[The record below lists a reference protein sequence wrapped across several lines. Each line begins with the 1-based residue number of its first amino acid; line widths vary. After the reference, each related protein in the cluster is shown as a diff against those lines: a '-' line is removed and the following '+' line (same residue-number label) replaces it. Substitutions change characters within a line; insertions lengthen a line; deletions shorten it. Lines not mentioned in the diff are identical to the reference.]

1 MNKIFKTKYDI
12 TTGQCKAVSELAS
25 NRQIASS
32 SESQLKC
39 GGVLRTF
46 KVLPLVLV
54 IAGFFGVSTISN
66 AAWLAID
73 SSKGTVGIAGWQ
85 NEYGENN
92 NKNNIVLGK
101 EGLHRVNGQI
111 TKLEKVVVIGAGDKT
126 KATGEGLVAVGYGAQ
141 ALRDG
146 ATAVGYES
154 IVAGT
159 NGTALGAESKAQGA
173 QATAIGNNVYAVA
186 QGTALGAD
194 VMAAAGA
201 SIAIGG
207 DDIFENGNKVNYG
220 EPNLKAGEG
229 GFADRLPE
237 TTIKQIYGYS
247 GNRASSNKVTYSD
260 ILDWSDFSKKY
271 VRTDDGKDHRM
282 YSPTYA
288 AGVGAIAIGSR
299 SVGYG
304 NASLAMGTLS
314 FALAD
319 RSTAVGVRAFVGLG
333 ADGATAIGDS
343 SRVFAK
349 NSYAIG
355 NAAESTTEGSLSFG
369 SGAKAAGRGSIA
381 IGPNVSSNAE
391 LTSMSAEKFRAQI
404 MQETNLGN
412 VTENQD
418 PRLKTVTTDIND
430 LKVGDHNEIV
440 KYGFPANH
448 FNGQNKISDL
458 ITKLE
463 KENKFTYEKESKV
476 EITTTEDI
484 KKTKK
489 QGDHAISLGYHIS
502 NNGDNTIA
510 IGSASYV
517 RGANSVV
524 LGALNNVG
532 QYATNTIAIGIGT
545 NVHKENSVAIGTGTT
560 ILGAG
565 SIGIGSGVGVKKDNS
580 IAIGYGSSA
589 FSEASMALGNDSK
602 INENAKN
609 SVALGNNSSTSF
621 ENSVALGYRSTTNYF
636 YTGSDKTT
644 ASLSGQNA
652 SSLEGYVPEG
662 SSYRIETDT
671 SAGVISVG
679 GWDTTKDAKG
689 GSVSGSSKGNKN
701 HVGLRRIVN
710 VAPGAL
716 DSDAATVGQLRALY
730 YVKKEGLVVYYTE
743 EGGKKVKLVKSA
755 DDKKFY
761 KVDTRTGEPLK
772 GTQAIPEDKVLVGA
786 KGFDEK
792 IGDKDLGNKIQF
804 GNLKDGKIAQNSD
817 QAITGN
823 QLKNV
828 GDILGVSV
836 NADGLKFDSPSF
848 TGVEYIDTPP
858 HTAGVRKNFKE
869 ALTDTINAINKGY
882 KFSDGTNTNA
892 GTSKY
897 YLGSTLEIKA
907 GDIAQTHK
915 GANLKVKL
923 DNTSSNSKATF
934 TIGLKEDPSFKSVT
948 ITDDPKNKNHAV
960 NKKYVD
966 DKFSTVVTSFT
977 VTGNTGSFTATN
989 KLDIKGE
996 GNISTKAQGHQV
1008 TISLKDTL
1016 TGISSIT
1023 GKNGNSG
1030 NKIDFTN
1037 RDGLK
1042 LSSKSGSTITL
1053 KRDGLDLGNKKITQL
1068 AKGTA
1073 DTDAANFGQL
1083 KDLATTVLG
1092 ATVNSSGF
1100 TKSTF
1105 NQLIG
1110 SNGATASTPA
1120 IQKTFKQ
1127 AIEDNIAKINKGFIF
1142 SDGTTEGTRYFGEK
1156 ITIQSGVIDGGD
1168 FASDNIKTN
1177 YGKDQGVFRIG
1188 IKKDPRFEKVTVTEN
1203 VTDKSPEMTLTTKKY
1218 VDDQFKNFSSDLKFE
1233 TDSGGEKKISL
1244 KDGKLKV
1251 KGTANQIKTSVES
1264 NDTIK
1269 IGLDEKITKKIED
1282 TATKADKNEQYI
1294 ATIKTSIEGKITDQV
1309 IKYKAND
1316 TGNNTVKLSEGLN
1329 FKNGTNTTAVV
1340 ESNGVVKFNVNE
1352 ALKEI
1357 ASIAG
1362 KEVNGGSGGTKVK
1375 TEIKFNENGAGNNK
1389 NTNVVILSN
1398 GAKYTFD
1405 PKGFHVGNK
1414 QITALASGLGLTDT
1428 SGSGGSAGNNSTV
1441 IANVLAGDP
1450 DKGNNNG
1457 NKISNNA
1464 INVKDLSEVAKAL
1477 VEKGLKFQ
1485 GNNSQDVTRKLGE
1498 TLKIVGK
1505 GDKAN
1510 SITVADNNINVS
1522 KNSSDDGL
1530 EIGLS
1535 DTLIGIKSVANGDK
1549 AKISLGGS
1557 NGSNNKITFKAGSS
1571 EVTLADGKFSGVSEI
1586 NKADG
1591 KGALKLEDGKAT
1603 LESTKDG
1610 SSIVVDN
1617 AGATIKVGTNKASY
1631 TFSDSGLDLN
1641 SKKLTNLASGLGLN
1655 GAGGS
1660 SGNGNAGIIEKV
1672 LSGNPDGATSG
1683 GNSGTSI
1690 ANNAVNVKDLSEVA
1704 KAIVTKGLTFAGNT
1718 GGDVKASLGDKITI
1732 KGDGTYLTS
1741 EAKNGTGNSKE
1752 IVFSLT
1758 DSTKNKVDIINVGTT
1773 NNGDNSFALGKNS
1786 KLETKKT
1793 APTGATI
1800 SGKDSDV
1807 AFDWKNA
1814 GASADKMD
1822 TGKKEVVSVGDTGK
1836 ERIITHVAAGEVRDG
1851 STDAVNGGQLYS
1863 VAQVFSELGIHVL
1876 GAEKNDDGKF
1886 GFKQSKFEALKSG
1899 NGASGTAT
1907 QTAMTFKQAID
1918 KNIAKINE
1926 GLKFKGDNGGDK
1938 QLYLGST
1945 LTIKGATGDAS
1956 SPPTSAGSGLTSTGT
1971 DTHQNIFTTAK
1982 DTGILEI
1989 ALNKDLKGITSIGKD
2004 TDNVLTFANGASG
2017 TSGGNSAVLKVGGS
2031 ELTFT
2036 KADGDKVKIT
2046 GLADGKNDGDAVTV
2060 KQLTA
2065 SQLHYLSVKNGTSNT
2080 STGTRTDNY
2089 NNDGAK
2095 GDKSIAIGV
2104 NTKTDMGAIGAVALG
2119 SGAEVKSEY
2128 GVAIGHGTVVGTGAK
2143 NSIAI
2148 SAAKNGDKGK
2158 LEHAEWA
2165 ISIGNKNNVSG
2176 GNDIVALGSNI
2187 TISKNNGKGNDSVIA
2202 IGNGVELKNAL
2213 QSIGVGKHTKVTNSE
2228 WSVAIGNNT
2237 KITNGNDI
2245 VALGSNITVSG
2256 SGNDS
2261 VLVFG
2266 NGAKASGAENS
2277 VVIGRGS
2284 ESKAQ
2289 SAVVVGHGATVQASA
2304 AGAVAVG
2311 EGATV
2316 ETAAEDSI
2324 ALGKG
2329 SKAKEKQI
2337 APTGITQTT
2346 GQGQVK
2352 ITWTGAGTSSSGAKD
2367 KTVVSVGDKGSERI
2381 ITNVAA
2387 GKVETGST
2395 DAINGGQLAEVI
2407 SVFGKLGFDVLGAEK
2422 ADSADGFKQSK
2433 FTAVQYT
2440 RTPQGT
2446 QQGTQQGQPTAPTT
2460 FREAIN
2466 ESITAINKGLM
2477 FSADQSAVAN
2487 GTQNTPHY
2495 LGSTI
2500 NIVRL
2505 ASNTAGATSTPAP
2518 AGTSSQPNIAEFKG
2532 DNLITQ
2538 YTRETNGNAKIEIG
2552 FKNAPMFEKV
2562 TVSQEQTYDGGS
2574 GTGGNAVD
2582 KNELITKGYLEQAL
2596 NKFKFKV
2603 ENGSGKPIE
2612 IGRGDTL
2619 KFTNGQN
2626 IQVTVKDGNDSAT
2639 QASAGTN
2646 SASAVASAPAPTPA
2660 APAPSPA
2667 PAAAPSSASASSTTT
2682 ATTKPTTST
2691 TTTGTPTAP
2700 TTAVV
2705 TIATKDEL
2713 ENIKSISSPKGS
2725 AGGNSGANSTG
2736 EITKLTLDADKGAT
2750 FQVGNQGAKV
2760 NINKEGIALT
2770 PQEANNAGAGG
2781 ASGTDSSPTI
2791 AIKVGST
2798 ASGSSTS
2805 NNGPAIEFAKNGTN
2819 GKQQGTGK
2827 ITGLKD
2833 LEANSD
2839 GTSAVNKNYVDK
2851 LDKVTV
2857 KYDDEHKKSITLGGK
2872 PQNGGKAH
2880 DPVAIKNLKS
2890 ALGIDNDSMK
2900 GKSESEKQGK
2910 SLDLVKKLVSNGI
2923 SSQQGQKMTEQQDL
2937 HQAANLADLKAVAQA
2952 GLSFAGNESGK
2963 DKTVHRKLSDTLII
2977 KGEENAT
2984 TGSSATDKFN
2994 STTTAAG
3001 NIKVEA
3007 NTAKNGLEIKLSD
3020 TLKNMKAFET
3030 KEEGGKKATLN
3041 SEGLKVVN
3049 NKNGNGKDISA
3060 TYGADNIML
3069 EDKGKNN
3076 KATITAESLTFADNV
3091 AQNQQNPMPKTVL
3104 NKNGLTVTGKGGEIK
3119 IDGENGIITVPDIK
3133 PTTSGSAVVNKNYV
3147 DGKNNE
3153 LRTQINTASRE
3164 SRAGIAGALAAAG
3177 LPMSSVPGKSMF
3189 AASAGTFKGQN
3200 ALALGYSRVSDNGKI
3215 TLRLQGTRSSTG
3227 DVGGSVG
3234 VGYQW

>member
-25 NRQIASS
+25 NRQVASS
-32 SESQLKC
+32 SEKPKC
-39 GGVLRTF
+39 GGVLRMF

-66 AAWLAID
+66 AAWLAINE
-73 SSKGTVGIAGWQ
+73 SKGTVGIAGWG

-92 NKNNIVLGK
+92 NNGNIVLGK
-101 EGLHRVNGQI
+101 KDLHKVNGQV

-126 KATGEGLVAVGYGAQ
+126 KATGEGQVAVGYGAQ

-194 VMAAAGA
+194 VMAAGGA

-247 GNRASSNKVTYSD
+247 GSRESNKVTYSD

-369 SGAKAAGRGSIA
+369 SGAKAVGRGSIA

-391 LTSMSAEKFRAQI
+391 LTSMSAEKFRTQI
-404 MQETNLGN
+404 MQETKLGTVN
-412 VTENQD
+412 ENQD
-418 PRLKTVTTDIND
+418 PHFKTVTTDIND
-430 LKVGDHNEIV
+430 LKVGDNNEIV

-458 ITKLE
+458 ITKIE
-463 KENKFTYEKESKV
+463 QANKFDYEKESQI

-560 ILGAG
+560 ILGTG

-589 FSEASMALGNDSK
+589 FSESSMALGNDSK

-609 SVALGNNSSTSF
+609 SVALGNNSSSSS

-636 YTGSDKTT
+636 YKDDTDKTT
-644 ASLSGQNA
+644 ASLTGTNA

-689 GSVSGSSKGNKN
+689 GPGSSKGNKN

-755 DDKKFY
+755 GDGKFY
-761 KVDTRTGEPLK
+761 KVNTQTGEPLANSP
-772 GTQAIPEDKVLVGA
+772 AIPEANVLVGA

-792 IGDKDLGNKIQF
+792 IGTKDLGNKIQF
-804 GNLKDGKIAQNSD
+804 GNLKDGKIELNSD

-823 QLKNV
+823 QLKNI

-934 TIGLKEDPSFKSVT
+934 TIGLK
-948 ITDDPKNKNHAV
+948 DDPEFNTVKITKDPTDKNHAV

-966 DKFSTVVTSFT
+966 DKFSKVVTSFT
-977 VTGNTGSFTATN
+977 VTGNTGSFKATN

-996 GNISTKAQGHQV
+996 GNISTNATTGTEVK
-1008 TISLKDTL
+1008 ISLKEAL

-1023 GKNGNSG
+1023 GKTGG
-1030 NKIDFTN
+1030 AKIDFTN
-1037 RDGLK
+1037 NGL
-1042 LSSKSGSTITL
+1042 TL
-1053 KRDGLDLGNKKITQL
+1053 NSKKITGL
-1068 AKGTA
+1068 ANGTD

-1083 KDLATTVLG
+1083 KNLATNVLG
-1092 ATVNSSGF
+1092 ATVNSGGF

-1105 NQLIG
+1105 NQLKTSSSG
-1110 SNGATASTPA
+1110 TNTAVE
-1120 IQKTFKQ
+1120 KTFKE
-1127 AIEDNIAKINKGFIF
+1127 AIDANITKINSGFIF
-1142 SDGTTEGTRYFGEK
+1142 SDGTTTEGTRYLGEK
-1156 ITIQSGVIDGGD
+1156 ITIQSGVIDNGD
-1168 FASDNIKTN
+1168 FVSDNIKTN
-1177 YGKDQGVFRIG
+1177 YGKKQGVFRIG

-1218 VDDQFKNFSSDLKFE
+1218 VDDKFKNFSSDLKFD
-1233 TDSGGEKKISL
+1233 TDSNAEKTLSL
-1244 KDGKLKV
+1244 KTGTLKV
-1251 KGTANQIKTSVES
+1251 KGTTDQIKTSVEGE
-1264 NDTIK
+1264 DTIK
-1269 IGLDEKITKKIED
+1269 IGLDEKITKKIDD
-1282 TATKADKNEQYI
+1282 TATKADKNEKAI
-1294 ATIKTSIEGKITDQV
+1294 TAVKTSIEGKITDQV
-1309 IKYKAND
+1309 IKYKANGSGD
-1316 TGNNTVKLSEGLN
+1316 YTVKLSDGLN
-1329 FKNGTNTTAVV
+1329 FKDGTNTTAVV

-1362 KEVNGGSGGTKVK
+1362 KEVNGGNGGTKVK
-1375 TEIKFNENGAGNNK
+1375 TEIKFNENSKGNNA

-1398 GAKYTFD
+1398 GASYTFD

-1485 GNNSQDVTRKLGE
+1485 GNDNQDVTRKLGE
-1498 TLKIVGK
+1498 TLKIVGETATSASGTTATTQITTAPDNIIVAK
-1505 GDKAN
+1505 KNGTNGKADTLE
-1510 SITVADNNINVS
+1510 IKLS
-1522 KNSSDDGL
+1522 KNL
-1530 EIGLS
+1530 K
-1535 DTLIGIKSVANGDK
+1535 GIASIANGEK
-1549 AKISLGGS
+1549 AKIALGGS
-1557 NGSNNKITFKAGSS
+1557 NGSDNKITFKAGSS

-1586 NKADG
+1586 SKGNDKA
-1591 KGALKLEDGKAT
+1591 ALKLEDGKAT

-1641 SKKLTNLASGLGLN
+1641 SKKLTNLASGLELN

-1660 SGNGNAGIIEKV
+1660 SGNGNADIIDKV
-1672 LSGNPDGATSG
+1672 LAGTLDSTNSG
-1683 GNSGTSI
+1683 GSSTTI

-1704 KAIVTKGLTFAGNT
+1704 KAIVQKGLTFAGNT
-1718 GGDVKASLGDKITI
+1718 GTDVKASLGDKITI
-1732 KGDGTYLTS
+1732 KGEGTYLTS
-1741 EAKNGTGNSKE
+1741 KASSNGSGKE
-1752 IVFSLT
+1752 ITFSLT
-1758 DSTKNKVDIINVGTT
+1758 DKVTNKLAIINVGNGST
-1773 NNGDNSFALGKNS
+1773 NGDNSFALGKNS
-1786 KLETKKT
+1786 TWEGKT
-1793 APTGATI
+1793 TAATSADI
-1800 SGKDSDV
+1800 NVGSASLK
-1807 AFDWKNA
+1807 FDWNNA
-1814 GASADKMD
+1814 GAGAD
-1822 TGKKEVVSVGDTGK
+1822 KEVVSVGSQGN
-1836 ERIITHVAAGEVRDG
+1836 ERIIKHVAAGSVMPN
-1851 STDAVNGGQLYS
+1851 STDAINGGQVYS
-1863 VAQVFSELGIHVL
+1863 VIETFGKLGVTVL
-1876 GAEKNDDGKF
+1876 GAEVD
-1886 GFKQSKFEALKSG
+1886 
-1899 NGASGTAT
+1899 SGTKQFKAT
-1907 QTAMTFKQAID
+1907 TFTKLKDKDGSETSPAPTTFKQAIE
-1918 KNIAKINE
+1918 KSIETINK
-1926 GLKFKGDNGGDK
+1926 GLKFKGDKSAGSNNEAK

-1945 LTIKGATGDAS
+1945 LTIKGAESTAQTPAQG
-1956 SPPTSAGSGLTSTGT
+1956 AGVAK
-1971 DTHQNIFTTAK
+1971 HQNITTTAK
-1982 DTGILEI
+1982 DGGILEI
-1989 ALNKDLKGITSIGKD
+1989 ALNTNLKDITSIGKD
-2004 TDNVLTFANGASG
+2004 GDNVLTFANGASG
-2017 TSGGNSAVLKVGGS
+2017 SSGGNSAVLKVGGS

-2036 KADGDKVKIT
+2036 KADGNKVTIT
-2046 GLADGKNDGDAVTV
+2046 GLADGKSDGDAVTV

-2148 SAAKNGDKGK
+2148 SATKDSDKGN
-2158 LEHAEWA
+2158 LQNAEWA

-2187 TISKNNGKGNDSVIA
+2187 TISKNNGKSNDSVIA
-2202 IGNGVELKNAL
+2202 IGNTVTLQNAK
-2213 QSIGVGKHTKVTNSE
+2213 QSIGVGRD
-2228 WSVAIGNNT
+2228 T
-2237 KITNGNDI
+2237 KITNAEWAVSIGNNNSITGGNDI

-2266 NGAKASGAENS
+2266 NSAKAESASNS
-2277 VVIGRGS
+2277 VVIGREA

-2289 SAVVVGHGATVQASA
+2289 SAVVLGKGANVKQNAT
-2304 AGAVAVG
+2304 GAVAIG

-2316 ETAAEDSI
+2316 EENAGDSV
-2324 ALGKG
+2324 ALGKN
-2329 SKAKEKQI
+2329 SKASDKKN
-2337 APTGITQTT
+2337 APSGAEVFA
-2346 GQGQVK
+2346 GKNSLK
-2352 ITWTGAGTSSSGAKD
+2352 ITWASAGTSSDMAKD

-2407 SVFGKLGFDVLGAEK
+2407 SIFGKLGFDVLGAEK
-2422 ADSADGFKQSK
+2422 HDTDDGFKQSTFAK
-2433 FTAVQYT
+2433 VEYKRAS
-2440 RTPQGT
+2440 
-2446 QQGTQQGQPTAPTT
+2446 QGTQQGQQQEQAKAPTT

-2477 FSADQSAVAN
+2477 FSADQSAVTN

-2495 LGSTI
+2495 LGSTLS
-2500 NIVRL
+2500 IVRL
-2505 ASNTAGATSTPAP
+2505 GMNQAGSSATPAP

-2552 FKNAPMFEKV
+2552 FKNAPIFEKV
-2562 TVSQEQTYDGGS
+2562 TLSQKQMYENGTGS
-2574 GTGGNAVD
+2574 GSGASGSTVGEND
-2582 KNELITKGYLEQAL
+2582 LITKGYLEQAL

-2626 IQVTVKDGNDSAT
+2626 IQVTVANGNGSAT
-2639 QASAGTN
+2639 QPSS
-2646 SASAVASAPAPTPA
+2646 SASASAPAPTPA

-2667 PAAAPSSASASSTTT
+2667 PAAAPPSASASSTTT
-2682 ATTKPTTST
+2682 TPTTST

-2705 TIATKDEL
+2705 TIATTDTL

-2725 AGGNSGANSTG
+2725 AGGNGAGSN
-2736 EITKLTLDADKGAT
+2736 EEVTKLSLTSENAT
-2750 FQVGNQGAKV
+2750 FQVGTTGAKV
-2760 NINKEGIALT
+2760 NINKEGIALM
-2770 PQEANNAGAGG
+2770 PQGANNTGGANGANPFADTASITIKAGAKP
-2781 ASGTDSSPTI
+2781 ADPKSLDSLDP
-2791 AIKVGST
+2791 
-2798 ASGSSTS
+2798 
-2805 NNGPAIEFAKNGTN
+2805 NNGPSIEFSAKKTSD
-2819 GKQQGTGK
+2819 GKSIGTGK

-2880 DPVAIKNLKS
+2880 DPVAINNLKS
-2890 ALGIDNDSMK
+2890 GLGLDDMKDKPDSQK
-2900 GKSESEKQGK
+2900 NGLSFE
-2910 SLDLVKKLVSNGI
+2910 LVKKLVAEGMSG
-2923 SSQQGQKMTEQQDL
+2923 QQGQQMTKDDL
-2937 HQAANLADLKAVAQA
+2937 HKAANLADLKAVAQA
-2952 GLSFAGNESGK
+2952 GLRFKGNQG
-2963 DKTVHRKLSDTLII
+2963 DDVVRKISDTLTI

-3001 NIKVEA
+3001 NIKVET
-3007 NTAKNGLEIKLSD
+3007 NTAKDGLEIKLSD

-3030 KEEGGKKATLN
+3030 KEEGGKKSTLN
-3041 SEGLKVVN
+3041 SEGLTVE
-3049 NKNGNGKDISA
+3049 NKGKDGNSKGTSA

-3133 PTTSGSAVVNKNYV
+3133 PTTSGSAVVNKKYV
-3147 DGKNNE
+3147 DGQLSAAVNRLDNVISANNKR
-3153 LRTQINTASRE
+3153 LQS
-3164 SRAGIAGALAAAG
+3164 GIAGANAAAA
-3177 LPMSSVPGKSMF
+3177 LPTIAMPGKS
-3189 AASAGTFKGQN
+3189 ALAVSAGTYRGQS
-3200 ALALGYSRVSDNGKI
+3200 AVALGYSRVSDNGKI
-3215 TLRLQGTRSSTG
+3215 MLKLHGNSTSTG
-3227 DVGGSVG
+3227 DFGGG
-3234 VGYQW
+3234 VGIGWAW